1 MEATRRNHPTI
12 DDMRLLPIGQVID
25 LPAEHLALLQEEAR
39 SLSTSPSGR
48 WTGSR
53 APSR

>member
-1 MEATRRNHPTI
+1 MDVARRNHPTI

-39 SLSTSPSGR
+39 CRSS
-48 WTGSR
+48 
-53 APSR
+53 